1 MDRHGLETHTIG
13 GHGGSKGR
21 RMKAGGLEV
30 VKDLDTMSDGNGR
43 GPGPA
48 IAITALKRSGED
60 YGRFPTAYVTA
71 TRLAGARP
79 IVKSPFPEL
88 HPEDDKPAE
97 VEVQDSL
104 VADDSSVLD
113 DVSGLI
119 LPGGGDIEPAI
130 YGRARHPRTHNVS
143 VVRDRF
149 ELAVLEVALDRDL
162 PVLAICR
169 GMQLLNVGMGGTL
182 EQHLGDRPGRLPHDR
197 DRPRAEAAHKVRLV
211 PNSVL
216 AEALGTT
223 ELAVN
228 SHHHQGLERVADELT
243 EIGWAEDG
251 VLEAVEARAR
261 DCVIGVQW
269 HPEVMAP
276 IDRTQAA
283 IFSYFLDAARSH
295 TAAQPRM
302 PSARS
307 A

>member
-1 MDRHGLETHTIG
+1 
-13 GHGGSKGR
+13 
-21 RMKAGGLEV
+21 
-30 VKDLDTMSDGNGR
+30 VKHLDTTSDGNGR

-48 IAITALKRSGED
+48 IAITALKRAGED
-60 YGRFPTAYVTA
+60 QGRFPTAYVTA

-88 HPEDDKPAE
+88 HHEDDIPGE
-97 VEVQDSL
+97 VEVQKDL
-104 VADDSSVLD
+104 AADDPNLLD

-119 LPGGGDIEPAI
+119 LPGGGDIDPAA

-149 ELAVLEVALDRDL
+149 ELAVLQVALDRDL

-169 GMQLLNVGMGGTL
+169 GMQLLNVGLGGTL

-197 DRPRAEAAHKVRLV
+197 DRPRAEAAHKVRVV
-211 PNSVL
+211 PDSVL
-216 AEALGTT
+216 AGVLGTT

-243 EIGWAEDG
+243 EVGWAEDG

-261 DCVIGVQW
+261 SCVIAVQW

-276 IDRTQAA
+276 VDRTQAA
-283 IFSYFLDAARSH
+283 IFGYFLDAARSYSN
-295 TAAQPRM
+295 AEPRT
-302 PSARS
+302 SVRS

>member
-1 MDRHGLETHTIG
+1 
-13 GHGGSKGR
+13 
-21 RMKAGGLEV
+21 MKH
-30 VKDLDTMSDGNGR
+30 LDTTSDRNGR

-48 IAITALKRSGED
+48 IAITALKRAGEE

-71 TRLAGARP
+71 TRLAGAQP
-79 IVKSPFPEL
+79 IVKSPFPKL
-88 HPEDDKPAE
+88 RPEDDIPGE
-97 VEVQDSL
+97 VEVQAAL
-104 VADDSSVLD
+104 GADDPSLLD

-119 LPGGGDIEPAI
+119 LPGGGDVDPAL

-149 ELAVLEVALDRDL
+149 ELAVLQVALDRDL

-169 GMQLLNVGMGGTL
+169 GMQLLNVGLGGTL

-197 DRPRAEAAHKVRLV
+197 DRPRAEAAHKVRVV
-211 PNSVL
+211 PDSVL
-216 AEALGTT
+216 ADVLGTT

-243 EIGWAEDG
+243 EVGWAEDG

-261 DCVIGVQW
+261 SCVIAVQW

-276 IDRTQAA
+276 VDRTQAA
-283 IFSYFLDAARSH
+283 IFSYLLEAARSYSNAE
-295 TAAQPRM
+295 TRT
-302 PSARS
+302 SVRS

>member
-1 MDRHGLETHTIG
+1 
-13 GHGGSKGR
+13 
-21 RMKAGGLEV
+21 MKAGGLEV
-30 VKDLDTMSDGNGR
+30 VKHLDTMSDGNGR

-48 IAITALKRSGED
+48 IAITALKRAGED
-60 YGRFPTAYVTA
+60 RGRFPTAYVTA
-71 TRLAGARP
+71 TRLAGFRP

-88 HPEDDKPAE
+88 DPGDDIPAE
-97 VEVQDSL
+97 VEVQDLL
-104 VADDSSVLD
+104 VADDPRVLD

-130 YGRARHPRTHNVS
+130 YGCARHPRTHNVS

-149 ELAVLEVALDRDL
+149 ELGVLEVALARDL

-169 GMQLLNVGMGGTL
+169 GMQLLNVGLGGTL

-197 DRPRAEAAHKVRLV
+197 DRPRAEAAHKVRLASD
-211 PNSVL
+211 SVL
-216 AEALGTT
+216 ARVLGTT
-223 ELAVN
+223 DVAVN
-228 SHHHQGLERVADELT
+228 SHHHQGLDRVADELT
-243 EIGWAEDG
+243 EVGWAEDG

-261 DCVIGVQW
+261 NCVIGVQW

-276 IDRTQAA
+276 LDRTQAA
-283 IFSYFLDAARSH
+283 IFGCFLAAARSFSS
-295 TAAQPRM
+295 TRLRA